1 MYRELTKKLNCSLNL
16 KRKIVGVKFF
26 SDKNEYDSDRDL
38 ESKCKVSYCYMVNL
52 ASKGRS
58 LKVKYENFNCLSS
71 ARALGLAI
79 SEEKHKNGEEYFSYG
94 LYKSRE
100 VAKEVQKSVLYSSD
114 RIYGIKIK
122 PLDEFEE
129 NCDVVLAIADPYSV
143 MRIIQGY
150 VFSYGSFDKMFSV
163 ANQGL
168 CSELTVRPY
177 INRDINAS
185 FLCSNSRFYCKWGDD
200 EMGVAF
206 PEEMCREIFSGVL
219 ETVNS
224 SETDERKKSIIH
236 NFEKAGMSQDI
247 VLGKNYFLDTTGKEK

>member
-1 MYRELTKKLNCSLNL
+1 MYRELTKKLNCALNL
-16 KRKIVGVKFF
+16 KRNIVGVKFF
-26 SDKNEYDSDRDL
+26 ADKNEYDSDVDL

-52 ASKGRS
+52 ASKGKL

-79 SEEKHKNGEEYFSYG
+79 PEERHQNGEEYFSYG
-94 LYKSRE
+94 LYRSKE
-100 VAKEVQKSVLYSSD
+100 VAEEVQKSVLYATR

-122 PLDEFEE
+122 PLDEFKE
-129 NCDVVLAIADPYSV
+129 NCDMVIAIADPYNV
-143 MRIIQGY
+143 MRIVQGY
-150 VFSYGSFDKMFSV
+150 VFSYGPFDKMFSV

-177 INRDINAS
+177 INREINAS

-206 PEEMCREIFSGVL
+206 PEELCRGIFSGVL

-224 SETDERKKSIIH
+224 SETDKRKKAIIDKLK
-236 NFEKAGMSQDI
+236 KAEISQDI
-247 VLGKNYFLDTTGKEK
+247 VLGKNYFLDTTGKVK